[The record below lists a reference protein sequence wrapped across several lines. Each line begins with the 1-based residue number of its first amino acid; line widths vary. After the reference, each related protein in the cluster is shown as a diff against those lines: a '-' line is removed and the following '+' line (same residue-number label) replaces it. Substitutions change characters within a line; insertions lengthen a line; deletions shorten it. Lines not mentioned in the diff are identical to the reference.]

1 MGELVRSDVGTRQ
14 RRGGEPDHSHQ
25 LLRLR
30 SRGVQ
35 LWRSGGHSQ
44 HRPGTVSAFATV
56 LLLHPSGVLTMR
68 TRHFAIA
75 AGLLALAACNFDI
88 TNDNQPTLD
97 DLVKNPTRAKLSATA
112 TGLFAGARSG
122 IQALIWRLGS
132 MGREGINLSGN
143 NQPDFIEPYFGP
155 VVAGGSF
162 GGTLWLDR
170 YAHIRTVHIFLQA
183 LASNGTASLPATE
196 RLTASEVAGAR
207 GMANTLK
214 ALALLYVV
222 ETRAS
227 LGAPVDVDRPV
238 DGAPAP
244 FVRED
249 SAYAYIIGVLNSA
262 ATDLTAGCAG
272 NSAACYGAAVTAL
285 RTSFMNSAPA
295 TFQNGAYF
303 DFSTGPGDQT
313 NNLSDPLN
321 ALTFFALQDNRADA
335 DTQPASGGA
344 KDQRVLDK
352 IAAAQD
358 TQIALLG
365 SIPIPG
371 QLKFVLYFSNGQA
384 DAGHPIP
391 IIKNEELILLDAEAQ
406 WFAGGAGG
414 KLQAIVD
421 LNNVRQ
427 NSGRLAATTVTA
439 ASPDSTFVKALMY
452 ERRFSLLWEQG
463 TRWIDARRFNRLG
476 DIPPDIPPS
485 FPAGPGRVPPIMP
498 VPKGE
503 CDARG
508 LTATEVIP
516 GVVTCQPP
524 LT

>member
-1 MGELVRSDVGTRQ
+1 
-14 RRGGEPDHSHQ
+14 
-25 LLRLR
+25 
-30 SRGVQ
+30 
-35 LWRSGGHSQ
+35 
-44 HRPGTVSAFATV
+44 
-56 LLLHPSGVLTMR
+56 MR

-75 AGLLALAACNFDI
+75 AGLLVLAACNFDI

-97 DLVKNPTRAKLSATA
+97 DLVKNPTRSKLSATA
-112 TGLFAGARSG
+112 TGLFAGARGG

-132 MGREGINLSGN
+132 MGREGVNLSGN

-162 GGTLWLDR
+162 GGTLWIDR
-170 YAHIRTVHIFLQA
+170 YAHIRTVHVFLQA
-183 LASNGTASLPATE
+183 LASNGTASLAATD
-196 RLTASEVAGAR
+196 RLTAAEVAGAR
-207 GMANTLK
+207 GVANTLK
-214 ALALLYVV
+214 ALALLYIV

-238 DGAPAP
+238 DAAPAP

-249 SAYAYIIGVLNSA
+249 SAYAYIIGVLNGA
-262 ATDLTAGCAG
+262 ATDLAAAGSSFFFPVPPGFSAFATPAGFLQFNRALAAKANVLRATDAGGCAG
-272 NSAACYGAAVTAL
+272 NSSACYTAAITAL
-285 RTSFMNSAPA
+285 GASFMNAG
-295 TFQNGAYF
+295 GALQGGAFF

-313 NNLSDPLN
+313 NGLSDPLN
-321 ALTFFALQDNRADA
+321 ALTFFALQDNQTDA
-335 DTQPASGGA
+335 DTQTNGQ

-391 IIKNEELILLDAEAQ
+391 IIKNEELILLDAEAR

-414 KLQAIVD
+414 KLQAIAD

-427 NSGRLAATTVTA
+427 NSGKLPATTVTA
-439 ASPDSTFVKALMY
+439 ASPDSAFVKALMY

-476 DIPPDIPPS
+476 DIPLDV
-485 FPAGPGRVPPIMP
+485 PGGAVPPVMP

-503 CDARG
+503 CDARS
-508 LTATEVIP
+508 LTASEVIP

>member
-1 MGELVRSDVGTRQ
+1 V
-14 RRGGEPDHSHQ
+14 
-25 LLRLR
+25 
-30 SRGVQ
+30 
-35 LWRSGGHSQ
+35 
-44 HRPGTVSAFATV
+44 
-56 LLLHPSGVLTMR
+56 R

-75 AGLLALAACNFDI
+75 AGLLVLAACNFDI

-97 DLVKNPTRAKLSATA
+97 DLVKDPTRAKLSATA
-112 TGLFAGARSG
+112 TGLFAGARGG

-132 MGREGINLSGN
+132 MGREGVNLSGN

-162 GGTLWLDR
+162 GGTLWIDR

-183 LASNGTASLPATE
+183 LASNGTASLPATD
-196 RLTASEVAGAR
+196 RLTAAELAGAR
-207 GMANTLK
+207 GVANTLK
-214 ALALLYVV
+214 ALALLYIV
-222 ETRAS
+222 ETRGS
-227 LGAPVDVDRPV
+227 LGAPVDVDHPV
-238 DGAPAP
+238 DAAPAP

-249 SAYAYIIGVLNSA
+249 SAYAYIIGVLNGA
-262 ATDLTAGCAG
+262 ATDLAAGGASFFFHVPPGLSAFATPATFLTFNRALAAKANVLRATDATGCAG
-272 NSAACYGAAVTAL
+272 NRAACYGAAITAL
-285 RTSFMNSAPA
+285 GASFMNTAPLN
-295 TFQNGAYF
+295 FQNGAYF
-303 DFSTGPGDQT
+303 DFSTGPGDRT
-313 NNLSDPLN
+313 NTLSDPLN
-321 ALTFFALQDNRADA
+321 ALTFFALQDNRTDA
-335 DTQPASGGA
+335 DTQTNGL
-344 KDQRVLDK
+344 KDQRALDK

-384 DAGHPIP
+384 DAGHSIP

-406 WFAGGAGG
+406 WFAGTKA
-414 KLQAIVD
+414 QAIVD

-427 NSGRLAATTVTA
+427 NSGKLAATTVTA
-439 ASPDSTFVKALMY
+439 ASGDSVFVKALMY

-463 TRWIDARRFNRLG
+463 TRWIDARRFSRLG
-476 DIPPDIPPS
+476 DIPADVPT
-485 FPAGPGRVPPIMP
+485 GRVPPVMP

-503 CDARG
+503 CDARS
-508 LTATEVIP
+508 LTASEVIP

>member
-1 MGELVRSDVGTRQ
+1 
-14 RRGGEPDHSHQ
+14 
-25 LLRLR
+25 
-30 SRGVQ
+30 
-35 LWRSGGHSQ
+35 
-44 HRPGTVSAFATV
+44 
-56 LLLHPSGVLTMR
+56 MR

-262 ATDLTAGCAG
+262 ATDLAAGGTSFFFHVPPGFSAFATPATFITFNRALAAKANVLRATAGCAG

-285 RTSFMNSAPA
+285 GTSFMNSAPA

-391 IIKNEELILLDAEAQ
+391 IIKNEELI
-406 WFAGGAGG
+406 
-414 KLQAIVD
+414 AIVD

-427 NSGRLAATTVTA
+427 NSGRLTATTVTA

-508 LTATEVIP
+508 LTASEVIP

>member
-1 MGELVRSDVGTRQ
+1 
-14 RRGGEPDHSHQ
+14 
-25 LLRLR
+25 
-30 SRGVQ
+30 
-35 LWRSGGHSQ
+35 
-44 HRPGTVSAFATV
+44 
-56 LLLHPSGVLTMR
+56 MR

-262 ATDLTAGCAG
+262 ATDLAAGGTSFFFHVPPGFSAFATPATFITFNRALAAKANVLRATAGCAG
-272 NSAACYGAAVTAL
+272 NSAACYGAAITAL
-285 RTSFMNSAPA
+285 GASFMNSAPA
-295 TFQNGAYF
+295 TFQDGAYF

-427 NSGRLAATTVTA
+427 NSGRLTATTVTA

-508 LTATEVIP
+508 LTASEVIP

>member
-1 MGELVRSDVGTRQ
+1 
-14 RRGGEPDHSHQ
+14 
-25 LLRLR
+25 
-30 SRGVQ
+30 
-35 LWRSGGHSQ
+35 
-44 HRPGTVSAFATV
+44 
-56 LLLHPSGVLTMR
+56 MR

-97 DLVKNPTRAKLSATA
+97 DLVKNPTRSKLSATA

-162 GGTLWLDR
+162 GGTLWIDR

-183 LASNGTASLPATE
+183 LASNGTASLPATDQ
-196 RLTASEVAGAR
+196 LSAAEVAGAR
-207 GMANTLK
+207 GVANTLK

-222 ETRAS
+222 ETRDS

-238 DGAPAP
+238 DAPPAP
-244 FVRED
+244 FVRQD
-249 SAYAYIIGVLNSA
+249 SVYAYIIGVLNSA
-262 ATDLTAGCAG
+262 ATDLAAGGSSFFFHVPPGFSAFATPATFLRFNRALAAKANVLRATDATGCAG
-272 NSAACYGAAVTAL
+272 NRAACYGAAITAL
-285 RTSFMNSAPA
+285 GASFLNSAPA
-295 TFQNGAYF
+295 TFQDGAYF

-313 NNLSDPLN
+313 NTLSDPLN
-321 ALTFFALQDNRADA
+321 ALTFFALQDNRTDA

-384 DAGHPIP
+384 DASHPVP

-414 KLQAIVD
+414 KLQAIAD

-427 NSGRLAATTVTA
+427 NSGKLAATTVTA
-439 ASPDSTFVKALMY
+439 ASPDAAFVTALMY

-463 TRWIDARRFNRLG
+463 TRWIDARRFSKLG
-476 DIPPDIPPS
+476 DIPLDV
-485 FPAGPGRVPPIMP
+485 PGGFVPPLMP

-503 CDARG
+503 CDARS

-516 GVVTCQPP
+516 GVVTCKPP

>member
-1 MGELVRSDVGTRQ
+1 
-14 RRGGEPDHSHQ
+14 
-25 LLRLR
+25 
-30 SRGVQ
+30 
-35 LWRSGGHSQ
+35 
-44 HRPGTVSAFATV
+44 
-56 LLLHPSGVLTMR
+56 MR
-68 TRHFAIA
+68 TRYFAIA
-75 AGLLALAACNFDI
+75 AGLLVLAACNFDI

-97 DLVKNPTRAKLSATA
+97 DLVQNPTRAKLSATA

-132 MGREGINLSGN
+132 MGREGVNLSGN

-162 GGTLWLDR
+162 GGTLWIDR
-170 YAHIRTVHIFLQA
+170 YAHVRTTHIFLQA
-183 LASNGTASLPATE
+183 LLSNGTASLTATD
-196 RLTASEVAGAR
+196 RLTAAELAGAR
-207 GMANTLK
+207 GVANTLK
-214 ALALLYVV
+214 ALALLYIV

-227 LGAPVDVDRPV
+227 LGAPVDVDHPV
-238 DGAPAP
+238 DAAPAP

-249 SAYAYIIGVLNSA
+249 SAYAYIIGVLDGA
-262 ATDLTAGCAG
+262 ATDLAAGGSSFFFHVPPGLADFATPAAFRRFNRALAAKANVLRATAANGCAG
-272 NSAACYGAAVTAL
+272 NGAACYGAAITAL
-285 RTSFMNSAPA
+285 SASFMNSGGAL
-295 TFQNGAYF
+295 QGGAYF

-313 NNLSDPLN
+313 NSLSDPLN
-321 ALTFFALQDNRADA
+321 ALTFFALQDNQTDA
-335 DTQPASGGA
+335 DTQTNGL

-371 QLKFVLYFSNGQA
+371 ELKFVLYFSNGQA

-414 KLQAIVD
+414 KLQAIAD

-427 NSGRLAATTVTA
+427 NSGKLPATTVTA
-439 ASPDSTFVKALMY
+439 ASLDSAFVKALMY

-476 DIPPDIPPS
+476 DIPLDV
-485 FPAGPGRVPPIMP
+485 PGGLVPPVMP

-503 CDARG
+503 CDARR
-508 LTATEVIP
+508 LTASEVIP
-516 GVVTCQPP
+516 GVVTCRPP

>member
-1 MGELVRSDVGTRQ
+1 
-14 RRGGEPDHSHQ
+14 
-25 LLRLR
+25 
-30 SRGVQ
+30 
-35 LWRSGGHSQ
+35 
-44 HRPGTVSAFATV
+44 
-56 LLLHPSGVLTMR
+56 MR
-68 TRHFAIA
+68 TRCFAIA
-75 AGLLALAACNFDI
+75 AGLLVLGACNFDI

-112 TGLFAGARSG
+112 TGLFAGARG
-122 IQALIWRLGS
+122 GVQALIWRLGS
-132 MGREGINLSGN
+132 MGREGVNLSGN

-162 GGTLWLDR
+162 GGTLWIDR

-183 LASNGTASLPATE
+183 LASNGTASLPATD
-196 RLTASEVAGAR
+196 RLSAAEVAGAR
-207 GMANTLK
+207 GVANTLK
-214 ALALLYVV
+214 ALALLYIV

-227 LGAPVDVDRPV
+227 LGAPVDVDHPV
-238 DGAPAP
+238 DAAPAP

-262 ATDLTAGCAG
+262 ATDLGAGGPRFFFPVPPGLSAFGTPAEFVKFNRALAAKANVLRATDATGCGG
-272 NSAACYGAAVTAL
+272 NKLACYGAALTAL
-285 RTSFMNSAPA
+285 GASFMNSVPA
-295 TFQNGAYF
+295 SFQNGAYF

-321 ALTFFALQDNRADA
+321 ALTFFALQDNRTDA
-335 DTQPASGGA
+335 DTQTNGQ

-384 DAGHPIP
+384 DAGHSIP

-406 WFAGGAGG
+406 WFAGTKA
-414 KLQAIVD
+414 QAIVD

-427 NSGRLAATTVTA
+427 NSGKLAATTVTA
-439 ASPDSTFVKALMY
+439 ANADSVFVKALMY

-476 DIPPDIPPS
+476 DIPADV
-485 FPAGPGRVPPIMP
+485 PAGRVPPVMP

-503 CDARG
+503 CDARS
-508 LTATEVIP
+508 LTASEVIP